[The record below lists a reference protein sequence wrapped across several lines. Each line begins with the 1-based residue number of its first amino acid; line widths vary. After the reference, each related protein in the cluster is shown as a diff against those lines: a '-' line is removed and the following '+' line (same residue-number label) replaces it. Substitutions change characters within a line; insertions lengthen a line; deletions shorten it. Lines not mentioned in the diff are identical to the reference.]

1 MQKLLSVLFILSL
14 VFVYSCDNDDDP
26 VVPDGP
32 LNAKAGPNQDAEV
45 NETVTLDGSESTG
58 PTGFTYFWSYEG
70 LVPESDINFQD
81 INTTNPTFIP
91 PLPVS

>member
-1 MQKLLSVLFILSL
+1 M
-14 VFVYSCDNDDDP
+14 
-26 VVPDGP
+26 
-32 LNAKAGPNQDAEV
+32 

-91 PLPVS
+91 PSPVSRKGL